1 MKMVNLQNIKSCCER
16 FWFTPNVVNLRIAL
30 MDYFRQEGIKCKLED
45 GHVNFDYGDY
55 EFNAEFKVFEDY
67 AECIIE
73 SSCEDD
79 DYDNLEVKDK
89 ALLADQVNIREDNHC
104 IVKAYNDVV
113 EVKTFFY
120 FTNTK
125 MMLTIFCDRLYELV
139 SSLRQLDEL
148 LTVKKNE
155 YNAFKSR
162 RVGFYI
168 ETEDREESEEEDD
181 FEIAAKASK

>member
-1 MKMVNLQNIKSCCER
+1 M
-16 FWFTPNVVNLRIAL
+16 
-30 MDYFRQEGIKCKLED
+30 
-45 GHVNFDYGDY
+45 NFDHGDY
-55 EFNAEFKVFEDY
+55 KFDAEFKAIENY

-73 SSCEDD
+73 SMCEDK
-79 DYDNLEVKDK
+79 DYDNLDVKDK
-89 ALLADQVNIREDNHC
+89 NFIADKVNVEEVNHYITRAYDNT
-104 IVKAYNDVV
+104 VV
-113 EVKTFFY
+113 VHTSYY
-120 FTNTK
+120 FSNTE

-168 ETEDREESEEEDD
+168 ETDYSEKSEEEE